1 MAIVPFKAVGKA
13 LSRVSKRRQK
23 KLASKRP
30 TSTPSHYDNEISF
43 ADTRRRVQTKKKLR
57 PDSKAFKKEEDLLFG
72 KGQKTRRGRKAR
84 KERGT

>member
-1 MAIVPFKAVGKA
+1 MGIIPFKSVGKA

-43 ADTRRRVQTKKKLR
+43 ADTRRRVQPKKKGM
-57 PDSKAFKKEEDLLFG
+57 KALKKEEDLLFG

-84 KERGT
+84 KKRGY